1 MQRATPLYSE
11 YMTSEE
17 DFPGFSFFFFVS
29 SGRLSEINK
38 HEDVDVV
45 FFLSFFPQ
53 RQNRPGS
60 YHHKREG
67 GGQIRAGKTN
77 EAPTVY
83 ISREEENESFYL
95 FPPRSSPGFFL
106 FLRFG
111 GVLWSSDQGGGGTD
125 DAFSKGLTHKG

>member
-1 MQRATPLYSE
+1 MQRVTPLYSE

-29 SGRLSEINK
+29 SGRLSGINR

-45 FFLSFFPQ
+45 FFLSFFLSSPNGRTDQ
-53 RQNRPGS
+53 VLIITKGR
-60 YHHKREG
+60 

-83 ISREEENESFYL
+83 ISREEENESFSL
-95 FPPRSSPGFFL
+95 FLPRTSPGFFL
-106 FLRFG
+106 F
-111 GVLWSSDQGGGGTD
+111 SS
-125 DAFSKGLTHKG
+125 FRRSIME